1 MKVLIT
7 GSDGFI
13 GKNLI
18 ARLRGMEDIEIY
30 TLHRNST
37 KNELLEYVGEADFIF
52 HLAGANRPANSL
64 EFSEINIKLTY
75 EICAILEQVECK
87 TGKKPPLIF
96 TSSSQASLKNL
107 YGQSKREA
115 EKILEK
121 LFYKLDYPIK
131 IIRLPNV
138 FGKWSRPYYNSVV
151 ATFCYNIANNLPIQI
166 NDPDTQLELV
176 YIDDVIDC
184 FLGFLLNFNRS
195 SDVDACYE
203 LIEGSYKATVGDIA
217 NQIYSFKVSR
227 GNLTTE
233 PVGHGLCRALYS
245 TYLSFLPEDE
255 FIYSLNPHVDA
266 RGSFVEMLK
275 TKDSGQFSF
284 FTAFPSV
291 VRGGHFHH
299 SKVEKFL
306 VISGKARFR
315 FKHILTG
322 DAKEFIVSGSDFM
335 VVETIPGW
343 THDITNIGDDI
354 LLVMLWANEIFNP
367 KKPDTFAFP
376 L

>member
-1 MKVLIT
+1 MRVLIT
-7 GSDGFI
+7 GSEGFI
-13 GKNLI
+13 AKNLI
-18 ARLRGMEDIEIY
+18 ARLNDLEDIEIY
-30 TLHRNST
+30 RFNRNST
-37 KNELLEYVGEADFIF
+37 KKELLEYVGVADFIF
-52 HLAGANRPANSL
+52 HFAGANRPANNHD
-64 EFSEINIKLTY
+64 FTEINTKLTY
-75 EICAILEQVECK
+75 EICAILEQINFK

-96 TSSSQASLKNL
+96 TSSSQACLKNL

-121 LFYKLDYPIK
+121 LFYKLDYPVK

-138 FGKWSRPYYNSVV
+138 FGKWSRPNYNSVV
-151 ATFCYNIANNLPIQI
+151 ATFCYNIANNLPIKI
-166 NDPDTQLELV
+166 NDPDVQLELV
-176 YIDDVIDC
+176 YIDDVIDF
-184 FLGFLLNFNRS
+184 FLGFLLNFNYS
-195 SDVDACYE
+195 TSVNSCHVA
-203 LIEGSYKATVGDIA
+203 IESSYKAKVGDIA

-227 GNLTTE
+227 GNLITE
-233 PVGHGLCRALYS
+233 PVGYGFCRALYS

-255 FIYSLNPHVDA
+255 FTYSLNPHVDV

-284 FTAFPSV
+284 FTTFPGMI
-291 VRGGHFHH
+291 RGGHFHH

-315 FKHILTG
+315 FKQILTG
-322 DAKEFIVSGSDFM
+322 DVKEFIVSGDDFM